1 MGQLWWRFGLCLL
14 GLTVFLLYQAD
25 PIFLLTWG
33 PANTALG
40 LALALYL
47 GWKPIQLLLIMD
59 RWWSLTL
66 ALLFF
71 PVLMLFSLLVL
82 LSLFMIGREQVD
94 EFGWHGTRVKA
105 YLINGGATT
114 AYMLEL
120 RQERDIAPG
129 LVLVKDLGIF
139 YDCDGAKIEPTS
151 EGIRLSYAAIP
162 NSDCRIGPAGKEI
175 RLRRFVYF

>member
-14 GLTVFLLYQAD
+14 GLTVVLLYQAY
-25 PIFLLTWG
+25 PIFLLTWA

-59 RWWSLTL
+59 RWWSLSL
-66 ALLFF
+66 AFLFF

-82 LSLFMIGREQVD
+82 LSLFMIGREQVED
-94 EFGWHGTRVKA
+94 FSWQGTRVVVHR
-105 YLINGGATT
+105 INGGATT
-114 AYMLEL
+114 DYMLDL
-120 RQERDIAPG
+120 RQQRAIAPG
-129 LVLVKDLGIF
+129 LLLVRKLGS
-139 YDCDGAKIEPTS
+139 YYGCGGAQLASTN
-151 EGIRLSYAAIP
+151 EGIRLSSQEAP
-162 NSDCRIGPAGKEI
+162 NSDCQIGPAGEEI